1 MAGKKIALLGATGV
15 VGREIMNVLEERN
28 FPVSE
33 FIPLASA
40 RSAGCTVKFNG
51 QDVVVREVSE
61 AVFDGVDIAL
71 FSAGGGTSKKWAPI
85 AASKGAVV
93 VDNSSAWR
101 MDPEVPLVIPEVNAS
116 DVAWNKGIIANP
128 NCATIQALVALAPLH
143 RVAKLKY
150 VNVTTYQSVSGT
162 GKAALEELKN
172 GSIDMLAGKDPVA
185 CCYPHPIAFEILP
198 HIGSFDEEG
207 ITDEEWKMVRESQKM
222 LHLPELRVSGTTV
235 RVPVYRGHG
244 EAVIAQFE
252 TPLSPDQARDILKT
266 APGVRVVDDPSK
278 ALYPLSKQ
286 ATGQDDVFVGRIR
299 RDTGLDNALAMWVV
313 ADNLRKGAALNAVQ
327 IAELLL

>member
-1 MAGKKIALLGATGV
+1 MAGKKIAVLGATGL
-15 VGREIMNVLEERN
+15 VGREIMNVLEQRK
-28 FPVSE
+28 FPVCE
-33 FIPLASA
+33 FLPLASA
-40 RSAGCTVKFNG
+40 RSAGANVRFNG
-51 QDVVVREVSE
+51 KDIVVREVSE
-61 AVFDGVDIAL
+61 QAFEGVDIAL

-101 MDPEVPLVIPEVNAS
+101 MDPDVPLVIPEVNAS

-162 GKAALEELKN
+162 GKAALEELKS
-172 GSIDMLAGKDPVA
+172 GSIDMLAGKEPA
-185 CCYPHPIAFEILP
+185 ANCYPHPIAFEILP

-252 TPLSPDQARDILKT
+252 EPLTPEQAREILKT
-266 APGVRVVDDPSK
+266 APGVRVVDDPAK